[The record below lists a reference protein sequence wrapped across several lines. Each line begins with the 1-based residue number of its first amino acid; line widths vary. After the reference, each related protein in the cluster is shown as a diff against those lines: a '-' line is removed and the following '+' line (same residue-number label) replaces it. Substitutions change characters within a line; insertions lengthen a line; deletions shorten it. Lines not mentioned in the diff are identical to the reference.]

1 LNPVVELQV
10 CGRRNLPYRG
20 RRITVARQKN
30 TQGIDSSKRNAPIQ
44 GTLEAQAMGD
54 ALRALLAK
62 GGVNANTCARDI
74 GASHSQLYSLLSG
87 DRNISPLL
95 ALKLAR
101 YFSVSPEDLM
111 LLQVRRDLS
120 VATSQY
126 AKEIQVIVPLQD
138 RQAR

>member
-1 LNPVVELQV
+1 M
-10 CGRRNLPYRG
+10 
-20 RRITVARQKN
+20 ARQKN